1 MIGGENTIKILV
13 GRNVLIV
20 VEILCGIEARWVGS
34 PPQLL
39 LQDEDGERQVDPIA
53 GPVTVPEL
61 QLLPLFLNKD

>member
-20 VEILCGIEARWVGS
+20 VEARWVGS